1 MVLYH
6 VLFALLDQSISN
18 VVNTGQTRD
27 IQPMLGCCWAV
38 VEASSVLFTQLVN
51 MRAYMCIGN
60 EQSNLSHVIIHL
72 YILLTDVFMDLLTG
86 NLTLDDLPNNILSV
100 TVGTAEY
107 DASRRWL
114 AGSLSFFASLIFLVI
129 LWATAKRI
137 QGKILVVHSH
147 GGLVIWT

>member
-18 VVNTGQTRD
+18 VVNTGQTQD
-27 IQPMLGCCWAV
+27 IQPMLGFYWAV
-38 VEASSVLFTQLVN
+38 VEATPVLFTQLIN
-51 MRAYMCIGN
+51 MHAYMRIGN
-60 EQSNLSHVIIHL
+60 EQSHLSHVFIHL

-86 NLTLDDLPNNILSV
+86 NLTLDDLSNNTLSV

-129 LWATAKRI
+129 LWATAKRT
-137 QGKILVVHSH
+137 QGKVLVVHSH
-147 GGLVIWT
+147 SGLVIWT